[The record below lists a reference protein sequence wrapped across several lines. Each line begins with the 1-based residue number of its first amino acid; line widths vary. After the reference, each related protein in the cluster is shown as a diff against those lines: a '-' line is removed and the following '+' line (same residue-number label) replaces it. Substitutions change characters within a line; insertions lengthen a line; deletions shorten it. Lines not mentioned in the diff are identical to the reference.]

1 MNMNRKI
8 LGIALPAIVANITVP
23 LLGLIDTSIAGHLGR
38 TEYIGAIAV
47 GSMIFNL
54 IYWNFGFLRMGT
66 AGMTAQAYGST
77 DTTECL
83 QILARAV
90 SIGGSAAIMI
100 LILQQFLLWI
110 TLLAIGPS
118 DEVLDLARTYFHI
131 CVWGAPAILL
141 TMGIK
146 GWFIGMQDS
155 RSPMIIS
162 IGVNVVNIIASLAAV
177 YMFDMGFKG
186 IPTGTVIAE
195 YSGLAYAILL
205 IRRKHGSDFRSFK
218 WKNTL
223 KAAGMRKFF
232 KVNSDIFLRSTCL
245 MIVTLF
251 FVSAGARSGDITLAV
266 NALIMQLFT
275 LFSYFM
281 DGFAYAGEA
290 LVGRYAGAKDLP
302 MLHRCTNRLL
312 CWGGIVAAAFTTIYL
327 FGADA
332 MFGIIT
338 DNKTVIAAAHEYH
351 LWSVAI
357 PLAGAAGFI
366 WDGVY
371 IGLTATRQMLYTIA
385 VSCALFFAVFYL
397 MPDSM
402 GNNKLWLAFISYLAM
417 RGISQTFVYRYHLLP
432 RILRL

>member
-1 MNMNRKI
+1 MNRKI

-66 AGMTAQAYGST
+66 AGMTAQAYGSK

-131 CVWGAPAILL
+131 CVWGAPAILM
-141 TMGIK
+141 TMEIK

-332 MFGIIT
+332 IFGIIT

-402 GNNKLWLAFISYLAM
+402 ENNKLWLAFISYLAM

-432 RILRL
+432 RISRL